1 MTAPASTKGDPAIRF
16 VWNFLTG
23 ARLSTQPQPRTRTW
37 RAVGTRWAGL
47 VLVAVVAWESF
58 NRWKSSGLTTD
69 ATAAEIA
76 GEYSDI
82 LAMLW
87 AGAAAALFVGGRQLV
102 LWWCLRPHRLM
113 WVEPMHPV
121 LYKKCGWAWDSDP
134 AAYLHVPEDFEET
147 GIRIRMSPEFPFTK
161 PRKEEVEQAATAKW
175 PLSGMEARWHEK
187 GAHRHL
193 EFVPVQRP
201 KLPKL
206 VPYSDPAVAAAINGS
221 KDGNPYFGVVAGGKA
236 YRIDLTS
243 ETPHMLL
250 AAGTGAGKSDAAK
263 ALACQLMHHGSGLI
277 VLDLKRRSQKWAKDL
292 PGVIYC
298 RTIPHM
304 HRVLLALGR
313 EIARRSEAAD
323 ALEGAAE
330 VDQPRI
336 LVICEEMTATMG
348 RLRDYWAE
356 LRALAD
362 PEERKTMPTKSPA
375 VQAYFD
381 ALLMGRA
388 ERVNVIAIVQMGT
401 ARSLGGPEA
410 REQYGFRGASRFSEN
425 ARKMLFPTSKI
436 RSSTKPG
443 RWVVVKGDADSEV
456 QVAYLTDEEAQAIAT
471 SGRRSRLTL
480 GRIEATP
487 VDTPVDDGSPHL
499 RAVVDT
505 TGLVSLAEASTDR
518 GASIVDRTL
527 ATLRK
532 DRFERKD
539 KGFPQPEGKK
549 GTTQLYDPAKLV
561 EFYVGYHPD
570 LAADPTGEPSAADR
584 EEVGA

>member
-1 MTAPASTKGDPAIRF
+1 MTAKPARKPDPVARF
-16 VWNFLTG
+16 LWNFATG
-23 ARLSTQPQPRTRTW
+23 ARASTRPQPRTRTW
-37 RAVGTRWAGL
+37 RAFGARWVG
-47 VLVAVVAWESF
+47 VACVAAVAWSAAG
-58 NRWKSSGLTTD
+58 RWQDRGLTAD
-69 ATAAEIA
+69 SAAADIA
-76 GEYSDI
+76 GEYGDI

-87 AGAAAALFVGGRQLV
+87 AGAAAGLFFGGRHLA

-121 LYKKCGWAWDSDP
+121 LYKRCGWAYDADP
-134 AAYLHVPEDFEET
+134 AAYIHVPEGFQET
-147 GIRIRMSPEFPFTK
+147 GIRIRMSPDFPFTST
-161 PRKEEVEQAATAKW
+161 RKQEVVEAARSKW
-175 PLSGMEARWHEK
+175 PLSGMEERWHEK
-187 GAHRHL
+187 GAHRHV
-193 EFVPVQRP
+193 EFKPVERP

-206 VPYSDPAVAAAINGS
+206 VPFADPAVAAAIKAS
-221 KDGNPYFGVVAGGKA
+221 KDGNPYFGVVAGGKP

-263 ALACQLMHHGSGLI
+263 ALACQLMHHGAGLI

-348 RLRDYWAE
+348 RLRDHWAE
-356 LRALAD
+356 LRALAG

-443 RWVVVKGDADSEV
+443 RWVVVKGDEDSEV
-456 QVAYLTDEEAQAIAT
+456 QVAYLTDEEAQRIAT
-471 SGRRSRLTL
+471 SGKRSRLTL
-480 GRIEATP
+480 GKAEATP
-487 VDTPVDDGSPHL
+487 IDAPVGDGLPHL
-499 RAVVDT
+499 RAVADAA
-505 TGLVSLAEASTDR
+505 GLVSLDEASSDR
-518 GASIVDRTL
+518 GNGIVDRTL
-527 ATLRK
+527 STLRK

-539 KGFPQPEGKK
+539 QFPRPEGKR
-549 GTTQLYDPAKLV
+549 GQAHLYDPAKLV

-570 LAADPTGEPSAADR
+570 LAGDSDGVTAGR
-584 EEVGA
+584 EGVGA